1 MQVAG
6 PVDNLAV
13 CVVGL
18 FGAERGPADETLEHD
33 GSDRPP
39 IAAIVVTLTAEDLRG
54 NVVGSTNCRV
64 SQLASGLPPCVDL
77 GTVAD
82 GKLNLVH
89 VHGVAVVTVRLV
101 CTAGKQLLV
110 VASIVLLVE
119 SCRET
124 EISQLDVTAAVEQNV
139 VRLDVTSRC

>member
-1 MQVAG
+1 VQVAG

-18 FGAERGPADETLEHD
+18 FGAEWGPADKTLEHD

-39 IAAIVVTLTAEDLRG
+39 IAAIVVTLAAEDFRS
-54 NVVGSTNCRV
+54 NVVGGTNCRV
-64 SQLASGLPPCVDL
+64 GQLTSRLPPCVDL

-82 GKLNLVH
+82 GELNLVH
-89 VHGVAVVTVRLV
+89 VHGVSVVTVGLV
-101 CTAGKQLLV
+101 RTAGKQLLV
-110 VASIVLLVE
+110 VASVVLLVE

-124 EISQLDVTAAVEQNV
+124 EVGQLDVTAAIEQDV
-139 VRLDVTSRC
+139 VGLDVTFGR